1 MAGTE
6 AITVGIKTF
15 LRTDKLRDC
24 LASLAQHRW
33 SEVIVAD
40 DGPID
45 EEREQMYVVARRNL
59 PLRLL
64 RLDFDTG
71 LAAGRNE
78 IVRQCQTDRLLMLDD
93 DQTVGADIGRL
104 GEVLDADPGIGGVS
118 CIWVERDGRKCTA
131 CDLEVDGGRIVKRVS
146 GTPVP
151 KTTAS
156 GMQYLEFD
164 FIPNST
170 LFRTDCL
177 REFPW
182 DPFYK
187 IGKEHLDFYLT
198 HKRAGKWRF
207 AVSIDI
213 EIGHH
218 PEGSSSGTYH
228 KFRGGE
234 RLEVSEAYFLQKWGV
249 TSIVEGQKYLESP
262 PVGRLEGI
270 RRRIATAA
278 SPLLPRFGR
287 R

>member
-1 MAGTE
+1 MAGTD

-24 LASLAQHRW
+24 LDSLARHRW
-33 SEVIVAD
+33 REVIVAD

-45 EEREQMYVVARRNL
+45 EERQRMYDEAAGRL
-59 PLRLL
+59 PLRLI

-78 IVRQCQTDRLLMLDD
+78 IVRRCDSEFLLMLDD
-93 DQTVGADIGRL
+93 DQTVGPDIGRL
-104 GEVLDADPGIGGVS
+104 EEVLQADPGIGGVS

-131 CDLEVDGGRIVKRVS
+131 CDLEIDGGRIIKRVT
-146 GTPVP
+146 GEQEPRR
-151 KTTAS
+151 TAS
-156 GMQYLEFD
+156 GQRYLQFD

-170 LFRTDCL
+170 LFRTACL

-207 AVSIDI
+207 AVSIDV

-228 KFRGGE
+228 RFRGGE
-234 RLEVSEAYFLQKWGV
+234 RLQVSEDYFRKKWGV
-249 TSIVEGQKYLESP
+249 DEIIEGPKYLEAA
-262 PVGRLEGI
+262 RLSALERA
-270 RRRIATAA
+270 RRWLVARVN
-278 SPLLPRFGR
+278 R
-287 R
+287 RAY

>member
-33 SEVIVAD
+33 CEVIVAD

-45 EEREQMYVVARRNL
+45 AERERMYEEAARAL

-64 RLDFDTG
+64 RLDFDSG

-78 IVRQCQTDRLLMLDD
+78 IVRQCGSELMLMLDD
-93 DQTVGADIGRL
+93 DQTVGPDIGRL
-104 GEVLDADPGIGGVS
+104 EEVLQADPGLGGVS

-131 CDLEVDGGRIVKRVS
+131 CDIEIAGDRILKHASRDKE
-146 GTPVP
+146 PRR
-151 KTTAS
+151 TAS
-156 GMQYLEFD
+156 GQRYVEFD

-170 LFRTDCL
+170 LFRTACL

-198 HKRAGKWRF
+198 HKRAGRWRF
-207 AVSIDI
+207 AVSIDV

-234 RLEVSEAYFLQKWGV
+234 RLQVSEEYFLRKWGV
-249 TSIVEGQKYLESP
+249 NEIVEGPKYLEVARP
-262 PVGRLEGI
+262 FVFERLRHWFGS
-270 RRRIATAA
+270 RRN
-278 SPLLPRFGR
+278 R
-287 R
+287 RSRLVQ